1 MGSYKIRLRDES
13 AALKIKIEKLETF
26 IVSKGFDELPNI
38 EREDLKQQ
46 YEYMQ
51 KYNLVLTRRI
61 SRLT

>member
-1 MGSYKIRLRDES
+1 MSNYKERLRDES
-13 AALKIKIEKLETF
+13 AALKIKIEKLEEF
-26 IVSKGFDELPNI
+26 IVSKGFDELPSI

-51 KYNLVLTRRI
+51 KYNLVLSRRI

>member
-1 MGSYKIRLRDES
+1 MGNYKIRLRDES

>member
-1 MGSYKIRLRDES
+1 MSNYKERLRDES
-13 AALKIKIEKLETF
+13 TALKIKIEKLEEF

-46 YEYMQ
+46 YEHMQ

-61 SRLT
+61 ARLP

>member
-1 MGSYKIRLRDES
+1 MGNYKIRLRDES

-26 IVSKGFDELPNI
+26 IVSKSFDELPNI